1 MQWLPLALLLS
12 FGFGQLFKWA
22 QRRGCQAP
30 VVVSTNYLVVAGSV
44 LIYYLGRGGLH
55 LTAPVLKV
63 GMATG
68 CAFIVS
74 MLVVTRA
81 LEITD
86 VGAALTAFRLAILI
100 PIGTAVWLWNETMT
114 STQALGIGLAV
125 VALVLM
131 TRGKGRHSRLSGA
144 GSLGLVLLIFLLQGV
159 SHSMVGWVH
168 HAGLDPQM
176 MPVLMVTAATAGVL
190 GGAFLA
196 ITRCRPRGRDLW
208 MGGGIGLY
216 NLGAL
221 SLMYV
226 TLSQVP
232 GTVFFALQGCAVVI
246 MDNLF
251 AHFYWRET
259 LSLPA
264 KIGAGLGALSV
275 LLVL

>member
-1 MQWLPLALLLS
+1 MQWLPLTLLLS

-22 QRRGCQAP
+22 QRRGCRAP
-30 VVVSTNYLVVAGSV
+30 VVVSTNYLVVAGTLSV
-44 LIYYLGRGGLH
+44 YYLIHGGLH

-63 GMATG
+63 GAATG

-100 PIGTAVWLWNETMT
+100 PIGTAVWLWNESMT
-114 STQALGIGLAV
+114 ATQAAGIGLAV

-131 TRGKGRHSRLSGA
+131 TRGNGRHSSLTGA
-144 GSLGLVLLIFLLQGV
+144 GSLALVLLIFLLQGV
-159 SHSMVGWVH
+159 SHSFVGWVH

-176 MPVLMVTAATAGVL
+176 MLVLLVTTATAGLL

-196 ITRCRPRGRDLW
+196 VTRRRPRRRDLW
-208 MGGGIGLY
+208 MGTGIGLY
-216 NLGAL
+216 NLVAL
-221 SLMYV
+221 ALMYV

-251 AHFYWRET
+251 AQFYWKET

-264 KIGAGLGALSV
+264 KIGAGLGAISV